1 MFETAPPADPHAGA
15 EARSRDDDW
24 LDGLNPEQ
32 RRVALHDGGPLL
44 VVAGAGTGKTAAV
57 VGRLARLL
65 GDGVPP
71 DRILLLT
78 FSRRAAR
85 EMLGR
90 AGTLV
95 GHHHARQVWGGTF
108 HAIGHRLL
116 RDYAAAV
123 GLPLGFSVLDEAD
136 ARDLMGA
143 VRTDL
148 GFGERGRRFP
158 RKEILVDMY
167 SRVANAQEPL
177 SELVEDRYAWCRVD
191 AADARAVFEGYRD
204 RKAAL
209 GVVDFDDL
217 LLYWRAL
224 ALSEVTG
231 PILRARFDHILVD
244 EYQDTNVLQADI
256 LSGITPAGTGLCVVG
271 DDAQAIYGFR
281 AASAGNMADF
291 GERFPR
297 AETIT
302 LERNYRSTKP
312 ILDAAN
318 ALIAS
323 APGMLR
329 KELWTDRA
337 GGEPATIVTC
347 TDDAAE
353 AIAVCEGVLA
363 AYERGVR
370 LRDQAVLC
378 RAAHHTARLEVEL
391 TQRNIPYRKYGGL
404 RFLEAAHV
412 KDLIALLRIADN
424 PSDELAWRRA
434 LLLLDG
440 VGPALTRRVLEFLA
454 LPDPNALPKLRAGA
468 ADLGLP
474 APALDALTELL
485 EALDDCGSDDD
496 TSGHQ
501 PPPAAQVDRLTALCD
516 PLLRRRYPDAS
527 QRLADLEQLAGMASE
542 HSTRGAF
549 LGDLMLDPPTAT
561 SDLAGHPHIDDDWL
575 VLSTVHSAKGLE
587 WTNVFVVHVSDGNFP
602 SDMALRE
609 PDGVD
614 EERRLLY
621 VAITRA
627 RDQLQLSFPLRYYKH
642 RDHLDDIHFYG
653 QPSRFLRSIEPLC
666 TSSFIG
672 HDDAPGAGGLME
684 ATAGEDPVKAQLSSL
699 WSS

>member
-1 MFETAPPADPHAGA
+1 MFESDVEA
-15 EARSRDDDW
+15 ESW

-32 RRVALHDGGPLL
+32 RRVADHDGSPLL

-65 GDGVPP
+65 SDGVPP

-95 GHHHARQVWGGTF
+95 GHHNARQVWGGTF

-123 GLPLGFSVLDEAD
+123 GLPLGFTVLDEAD
-136 ARDLMGA
+136 AGDLMGA

-158 RKEILVDMY
+158 RKETLVDIY

-177 SELVEDRYAWCRVD
+177 SQLVEGRYAWCRVD
-191 AADARAVFEGYRD
+191 AGDARAVFEGYRD
-204 RKAAL
+204 RKSAL

-224 ALSEVTG
+224 STSDLAG
-231 PILRARFDHILVD
+231 PILRERFDHILVD

-256 LSGITPAGTGLCVVG
+256 LSGMQPAGAGLCAVG

-281 AASAGNMADF
+281 AASAGNMAAF
-291 GERFPR
+291 GERFPG
-297 AETIT
+297 AQTVT

-312 ILDAAN
+312 ILEAAN

-329 KELWTDRA
+329 KRLWTDRP
-337 GGEPATIVTC
+337 GGESPTIVTC
-347 TDDAAE
+347 TDEGAE
-353 AIAVCEGVLA
+353 AVAVCEGVLA

-391 TQRNIPYRKYGGL
+391 NSRNIPYRKYGGL

-412 KDLIALLRIADN
+412 KDLIALLRLVDN
-424 PSDELAWRRA
+424 SSDELAWRRA
-434 LLLLDG
+434 LLMLDG
-440 VGPALTRRVLEFLA
+440 VGPALTRRVLEFLE
-454 LPDPNALPKLRAGA
+454 LPDPASRPKLRAGA
-468 ADLGLP
+468 ADLGLT
-474 APALDALTELL
+474 AAALASLTELL
-485 EALDDCGSDDD
+485 DALDDCGHDDEG
-496 TSGHQ
+496 SSHNQ
-501 PPPAAQVDRLTALCD
+501 PAPAAQVDRLTALCG
-516 PLLRRRYPDAS
+516 PIFRRRYPDAA

-542 HSTRGAF
+542 HSTRAAF

-561 SDLAGHPHIDDDWL
+561 GDLAGNPHIDDDWL

-587 WTNVFVVHVSDGNFP
+587 WTNVFVIHVSDGNFP

-609 PDGVD
+609 PEGLE

-642 RDHLDDIHFYG
+642 RDHHDDIHFYG
-653 QPSRFLRSIEPLC
+653 QPSRFLRAVEELC
-666 TSSFIG
+666 VPSFVG
-672 HDDAPGAGGLME
+672 HDDAPGAGGLI
-684 ATAGEDPVKAQLSSL
+684 AAAGGEDPVKAELSSL